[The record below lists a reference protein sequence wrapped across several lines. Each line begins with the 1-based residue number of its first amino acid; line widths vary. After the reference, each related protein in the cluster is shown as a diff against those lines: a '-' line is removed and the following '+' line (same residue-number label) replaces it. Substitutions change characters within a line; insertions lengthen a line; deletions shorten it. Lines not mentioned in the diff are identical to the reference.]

1 MNGLPYLAMSLT
13 KWVQHVIVLRIST
26 KSYMPGSW
34 TELVPA
40 YQKDTNQPP
49 ESYKP
54 DQVSQPIYQLPSES

>member
-26 KSYMPGSW
+26 KSYMPSSW
-34 TELVPA
+34 SELVPA
-40 YQKDTNQPP
+40 FQKDTNQPP

-54 DQVSQPIYQLPSES
+54 DQVSQAKSQSSPES